1 MNALPMKKILVV
13 DDEESMRLLIRRILE
28 AIPAEVSLADGPEE
42 ADRLL
47 AGSAFDLVLLDLL
60 MPVEGGIQLLSRLR
74 GMPAHRSTPVI
85 IVSVIAD
92 AETRN
97 VCQSLGVRDYVVK
110 PFQRDALLSAVRAQ
124 LAS

>member
-74 GMPAHRSTPVI
+74 GMPARRSTAVI